1 MYSINPLKS
10 IHQEVGDEKR
20 EGERESKFKT
30 GAFHLE
36 NSVPLSMLVSIF
48 E

>member
-36 NSVPLSMLVSIF
+36 NSVPLSVLVSIF